1 MKMRVVVLAGFI
13 LGCAAIVAAFGIGW
27 ANWGKLANQE
37 IVMQILMGALVIVVL
52 FLEVMA
58 IPSKGKDRW
67 RALTLDGVLLLGFS
81 ALVFFS
87 FSVGWMAAPF
97 ALFLFVFSLLKLL
110 RGKIELL
117 TR

>member
-1 MKMRVVVLAGFI
+1 MRVVVLAGFI
-13 LGCAAIVAAFGIGW
+13 LGCAAIVAAFVIGW

-52 FLEVMA
+52 FLGVMA

-87 FSVGWMAAPF
+87 VGWMAAPF

-110 RGKIELL
+110 RGKTELL